1 MSMPKH
7 DLSSRHFQRKI
18 SEFCKVRIA
27 PISSKRVLENVC
39 PYLISLIIYRKR
51 PPILNGH
58 LDWTAIGEACGIEAD
73 MTAELKKQLR
83 PALDAIIR
91 WLKAPPVAE
100 DAPPVRQ
107 AARASKAETV
117 KKTAP
122 VSSTRKPQRAAADG
136 VFARNTSAQRG
147 PAPKPISPFPDPL
160 FEATD
165 DPASFQD
172 ALIYHMRRF
181 GDSYWQLYRAVV
193 RLTETF
199 DSKTLLSWIQGERV
213 PRSVASFDIL
223 RRIETRYR
231 LPDGYFKAKL
241 PHQARSLYGHD
252 LGDISP
258 AERRRISLHLPD
270 DFSSLPFTKRE
281 EILDWVRRVIISG
294 STEYRR
300 YQAAA
305 SKQRYAIRFP
315 GVTYGGGSLSPRTLA
330 SSANANQNMA
340 EELDDPDLLSGVVDA
355 PPRLAMEMADL
366 IRFKTST
373 LTAIGLQRN
382 GVWGEE
388 TASQKIE
395 HLGLMFG
402 ALAASPSG
410 IVKGR
415 GVPLSQLS
423 FGLLVFP
430 GVWDWYLQWREQRRG
445 FYTKWEED
453 MLMVAQA
460 LTRAEVGWIR
470 QHPELLK
477 NVRPIEGLI
486 APEEIEFA
494 TRDWNGACDAFHR
507 HAANRSKEIQRVMRV
522 HRDPFEPIM
531 CILEADSPLAE
542 YRKITDEILKRMPDE
557 DRYPRPAAEAV
568 RSFLLLRLG
577 LHLGL
582 RQKNLRQLRVC
593 PRGHFPTSER
603 RLEDMKCGELRW
615 SDRDGGWEVLIPSVA
630 FKNSG
635 SSFFGQKP
643 FRLILPDL
651 LDLYKYLEAYID
663 KHRGVLLGSAKDPGT
678 FFVKTVKTTSLDAA
692 YDSTKFYE
700 AWRTVIQRYGI
711 YNPYTGR
718 GAIKG
723 LLPHG
728 PHNLRDILATHIL
741 KQTGSYE
748 QASYAIQDTPD
759 VVQQHY
765 GRFLPQDK
773 AALAAKILN
782 QVWEAA

>member
-1 MSMPKH
+1 MMATPQTARLTFLHSLLKARPYSRSPSALVPERNGMSMPKH
-7 DLSSRHFQRKI
+7 DLSSHHFQRKI
-18 SEFCKVRIA
+18 SEFCEVRIA
-27 PISSKRVLENVC
+27 PISSKRVLENVR

-58 LDWTAIGEACGIEAD
+58 LDWTAIGEACGVEGD
-73 MTAELKKQLR
+73 MTAALRKQLR

-100 DAPPVRQ
+100 DVPPSKQ
-107 AARASKAETV
+107 PARTGKTEAV
-117 KKTAP
+117 KKTATT
-122 VSSTRKPQRAAADG
+122 SSTRKPQRAEADG
-136 VFARNTSAQRG
+136 VFTQNGTAQRG

-165 DPASFQD
+165 DPAGFQD

-231 LPDGYFKAKL
+231 LSEGYFKAKL

-270 DFSSLPFTKRE
+270 DFNSLPFSKRE

-305 SKQRYAIRFP
+305 SKQRYAVRFP
-315 GVTYGGGSLSPRTLA
+315 GITYGGGSLSPRTLA
-330 SSANANQNMA
+330 SAANANQNMP
-340 EELDDPDLLSGVVDA
+340 EEPDDPDLLSGVVDA

-382 GVWGEE
+382 GVWGED

-402 ALAASPSG
+402 ALAAAPAG
-410 IVKGR
+410 IIKGR

-430 GVWDWYLQWREQRRG
+430 GVWDDGAGPHPGRG
-445 FYTKWEED
+445 
-453 MLMVAQA
+453 
-460 LTRAEVGWIR
+460 
-470 QHPELLK
+470 
-477 NVRPIEGLI
+477 GL
-486 APEEIEFA
+486 
-494 TRDWNGACDAFHR
+494 
-507 HAANRSKEIQRVMRV
+507 
-522 HRDPFEPIM
+522 DP
-531 CILEADSPLAE
+531 S
-542 YRKITDEILKRMPDE
+542 T
-557 DRYPRPAAEAV
+557 
-568 RSFLLLRLG
+568 
-577 LHLGL
+577 
-582 RQKNLRQLRVC
+582 
-593 PRGHFPTSER
+593 
-603 RLEDMKCGELRW
+603 
-615 SDRDGGWEVLIPSVA
+615 
-630 FKNSG
+630 
-635 SSFFGQKP
+635 
-643 FRLILPDL
+643 
-651 LDLYKYLEAYID
+651 
-663 KHRGVLLGSAKDPGT
+663 PGT
-678 FFVKTVKTTSLDAA
+678 AQ
-692 YDSTKFYE
+692 E
-700 AWRTVIQRYGI
+700 C
-711 YNPYTGR
+711 
-718 GAIKG
+718 
-723 LLPHG
+723 
-728 PHNLRDILATHIL
+728 
-741 KQTGSYE
+741 
-748 QASYAIQDTPD
+748 QAD
-759 VVQQHY
+759 
-765 GRFLPQDK
+765 
-773 AALAAKILN
+773 
-782 QVWEAA
+782 

>member
-1 MSMPKH
+1 MSMPEH
-7 DLSSRHFQRKI
+7 DLSSHHFQRKI

-27 PISSKRVLENVC
+27 PISSKRVLENVR
-39 PYLISLIIYRKR
+39 PYLIIYRKR

-58 LDWTAIGEACGIEAD
+58 LDRTTIGEACGVEDD
-73 MTAELKKQLR
+73 MTAALRKQLR

-100 DAPPVRQ
+100 VVPPSKQ
-107 AARASKAETV
+107 SARTANAEAV
-117 KKTAP
+117 KKTATT
-122 VSSTRKPQRAAADG
+122 SSTRKPQRAEADG
-136 VFARNTSAQRG
+136 VFTQNETTQRG
-147 PAPKPISPFPDPL
+147 PVPKPISPFPGPL

-165 DPASFQD
+165 DPAGFQD

-231 LPDGYFKAKL
+231 LSEGYFKAKL

-270 DFSSLPFTKRE
+270 DFNSLPFSKRE

-315 GVTYGGGSLSPRTLA
+315 GITYGGGSPSPRTLA
-330 SSANANQNMA
+330 SAASANQNMP

-373 LTAIGLQRN
+373 LTAIGLRRN

-402 ALAASPSG
+402 ALAASPAG
-410 IVKGR
+410 IIKGR

-486 APEEIEFA
+486 ALEEIEFA
-494 TRDWNGACDAFHR
+494 TRDWHGACDAFHR

-531 CILEADSPLAE
+531 CVLEADRPLAE
-542 YRKITDEILKRMPDE
+542 YRKFTDEILKRMPDE

-568 RSFLLLRLG
+568 RFFLLLRLG

-593 PRGHFPTSER
+593 PRGNFPTSER

-615 SDRDGGWEVLIPSVA
+615 SDRDGGWEVLIPAVA
-630 FKNSG
+630 FKNAS

-700 AWRTVIQRYGI
+700 AIGKREAG
-711 YNPYTGR
+711 
-718 GAIKG
+718 
-723 LLPHG
+723 
-728 PHNLRDILATHIL
+728 
-741 KQTGSYE
+741 
-748 QASYAIQDTPD
+748 QA
-759 VVQQHY
+759 
-765 GRFLPQDK
+765 
-773 AALAAKILN
+773 
-782 QVWEAA
+782 

>member
-1 MSMPKH
+1 MTKH

-18 SEFCKVRIA
+18 SEFCELRIA
-27 PISSKRVLENVC
+27 PIASRRVLENIR
-39 PYLISLIIYRKR
+39 PYLASLIVYRKS
-51 PPILNGH
+51 PPLLNGH
-58 LDWTAIGEACGIEAD
+58 IDWTMIGQACEIEAEL
-73 MTAELKKQLR
+73 TAELKKQLR
-83 PALDAIIR
+83 PGLDAIIR
-91 WLKAPPVAE
+91 WLGAPPAAE
-100 DAPPVRQ
+100 ERRPPKSTVRSGKMAPIRKAASARSAPHPQSAATDGTFVRS
-107 AARASKAETV
+107 ASTL
-117 KKTAP
+117 
-122 VSSTRKPQRAAADG
+122 
-136 VFARNTSAQRG
+136 RG
-147 PAPKPISPFPDPL
+147 PAPKPISPFPEAL
-160 FEATD
+160 FEATE

-172 ALIYHMRRF
+172 ALVYHMRRF
-181 GDSYWQLYRAVV
+181 GDTYWQLHRAVV
-193 RLTETF
+193 HLDEKF
-199 DSKTLLSWIQGERV
+199 ENKTLLSWMQGERV
-213 PRSVASFDIL
+213 PRSVASFNTL
-223 RRIETRYR
+223 RRIERRYR
-231 LPDGYFKAKL
+231 LQEGYFKDKL
-241 PHQARSLYGHD
+241 PHQARSVYGHD

-258 AERRRISLHLPD
+258 AERRRISVHLPD
-270 DFSSLPFTKRE
+270 DFSNLPFTKRE

-315 GVTYGGGSLSPRTLA
+315 GVTYGGSFLSSRSLV
-330 SSANANQNMA
+330 SAAGTNQNVA
-340 EELDDPDLLSGVVDA
+340 AELDDPDLLSGVVDA

-373 LTAIGLQRN
+373 LTAIGFQRN

-402 ALAASPSG
+402 ALAASPNG
-410 IVKGR
+410 VVKGF
-415 GVPLSQLS
+415 GIPVSQLS

-430 GVWDWYLQWREQRRG
+430 GVWDWYLQWREHRRG

-460 LTRAEVGWIR
+460 LTRADVGWIR
-470 QHPELLK
+470 QHPELLR
-477 NVRPIEGLI
+477 NVRPIAGLI
-486 APEEIEFA
+486 EQEEIDFA
-494 TRDWNGACDAFHR
+494 ARDWHGACDAFHR

-531 CILEADSPLAE
+531 CVLEAESPLAE
-542 YRKITDEILKRMPDE
+542 YRKITDEILERMPDE
-557 DRYPRPAAEAV
+557 NRYPRPAAEAV

-593 PRGHFPTSER
+593 PRGHYPTSER

-615 SDRDGGWEVLIPSVA
+615 SDRDNGWEVLIPSVA

-651 LDLYKYLEAYID
+651 LDLYKYLDAYID
-663 KHRGVLLGSAKDPGT
+663 RHRGVLLGGANDPQT
-678 FFVKTVKTTSLDAA
+678 LFVKTVKTTSIDAA
-692 YDSTKFYE
+692 YNSTTFYE

>member
-1 MSMPKH
+1 MPRQ
-7 DLSSRHFQRKI
+7 DISSRHFQRKI
-18 SEFCKVRIA
+18 SEFCAMRIA
-27 PISSKRVLENVC
+27 PTVPTRTLENISS
-39 PYLISLIIYRKR
+39 YLTSLVIYRKS
-51 PPILNGH
+51 PPLLNGRI
-58 LDWTAIGEACGIEAD
+58 DWTTIADACGIED
-73 MTAELKKQLR
+73 ELTAELKRQLR
-83 PALDAIIR
+83 HGVDAIIR
-91 WLKAPPVAE
+91 WLELPPALE
-100 DAPPVRQ
+100 DARPSRPKTRSPRPDNRAPAPITSFAG
-107 AARASKAETV
+107 AAERMASDG
-117 KKTAP
+117 AP
-122 VSSTRKPQRAAADG
+122 VQPAS
-136 VFARNTSAQRG
+136 ARRG
-147 PAPKPISPFPDPL
+147 PQPRPIEEFPQPL
-160 FEATD
+160 FEATV
-165 DPASFQD
+165 DPAGFQD

-181 GDSYWQLYRAVV
+181 GDSYWQLYRAIV
-193 RLTETF
+193 RLDESF
-199 DSKTLLSWIQGERV
+199 DDKTLLSWIQGERA
-213 PRSVASFDIL
+213 PRSIASFEIL
-223 RRIETRYR
+223 SRIERRYR
-231 LPDGYFKAKL
+231 LAEGYFKAKL
-241 PHQARSLYGHD
+241 PHQSRSLYGHD
-252 LGDISP
+252 LGDINP
-258 AERRRISLHLPD
+258 AERRRLAWHLPD
-270 DFSSLPFTKRE
+270 DFGSLPFSKRA

-294 STEYRR
+294 STDYRR

-315 GVTYGGGSLSPRTLA
+315 GVTYGGGSLSPR
-330 SSANANQNMA
+330 SSIAAA
-340 EELDDPDLLSGVVDA
+340 GAGRSEEEAFEDPDLLSGVVDA

-373 LTAIGLQRN
+373 LTAIGFQRN

-402 ALAASPSG
+402 ALAASPAG

-423 FGLLVFP
+423 FGLLIFP

-477 NVRPIEGLI
+477 TVRPIEGLI
-486 APEEIEFA
+486 APEEIAFA
-494 TRDWNGACDAFHR
+494 ARDWHGACDAFHR
-507 HAANRSKEIQRVMRV
+507 HAANRSREVQRVMRV

-531 CILEADSPLAE
+531 VILEADSPLAE

-557 DRYPRPAAEAV
+557 HRYPRPAAEAV

-615 SDRDGGWEVLIPSVA
+615 SDRERGWEVLIPSVA

-643 FRLILPDL
+643 FRLVLPDL
-651 LDLYKYLEAYID
+651 LDLYRYLEAYID
-663 KHRGVLLGSAKDPGT
+663 RHRGVLLGSTKDPGT
-678 FFVKTVKTTSLDAA
+678 LFVKTVKTTSHDAA

-728 PHNLRDILATHIL
+728 PHNVRDILATHIL

>member
-1 MSMPKH
+1 MPKP
-7 DLSSRHFQRKI
+7 DLSSFRFQRKI
-18 SEFCKVRIA
+18 SEFCEVRIA
-27 PISSKRVLENVC
+27 PIVSQRALENIR
-39 PYLISLIIYRKR
+39 PYLISLIIYRKS
-51 PPILNGH
+51 PPLLNGRI
-58 LDWTAIGEACGIEAD
+58 DWTTIAHACGTGAE
-73 MTAELKKQLR
+73 MTADLKQQLR
-83 PALDAIIR
+83 PGLDAIIR
-91 WLKAPPVAE
+91 WLGEPAVAE
-100 DAPPVRQ
+100 DIRAKKQKTKSGERDQHRSATP
-107 AARASKAETV
+107 AA
-117 KKTAP
+117 
-122 VSSTRKPQRAAADG
+122 STRKPQRSD
-136 VFARNTSAQRG
+136 THDSHAQSWPRG
-147 PAPKPISPFPDPL
+147 PQPKPIQPFPDPL
-160 FEATD
+160 FEASE

-172 ALIYHMRRF
+172 ALVYHMRRF
-181 GDSYWQLYRAVV
+181 GDSYWQLYRAVI
-193 RLTETF
+193 RLGETF
-199 DSKTLLSWIQGERV
+199 DNKTLLSWIQGERV
-213 PRSVASFDIL
+213 PRSIASFEIL
-223 RRIETRYR
+223 SRIEQRYR
-231 LPDGYFKAKL
+231 LAAGYFKAKL
-241 PHQARSLYGHD
+241 PHQSRSLHGHD

-258 AERRRISLHLPD
+258 AERRRIAVHLPD
-270 DFSSLPFTKRE
+270 DFSSLPFTKRD

-294 STEYRR
+294 STDYRR

-305 SKQRYAIRFP
+305 IRQRYAIRFP
-315 GVTYGGGSLSPRTLA
+315 GVTYGGGSLLPRALTPAASDSRIATETL
-330 SSANANQNMA
+330 
-340 EELDDPDLLSGVVDA
+340 EDPDLLSGVVDA

-373 LTAIGLQRN
+373 LTAIGFQRN

-402 ALAASPSG
+402 ALAASPAG
-410 IVKGR
+410 VIKGR
-415 GVPLSQLS
+415 GVPLSQLT
-423 FGLLVFP
+423 FGLLIFP

-460 LTRAEVGWIR
+460 LARSEVGWIR

-486 APEEIEFA
+486 APEEIECA
-494 TRDWNGACDAFHR
+494 SRDWHGACDAFHR
-507 HAANRSKEIQRVMRV
+507 HAANRSKEVQRVMRV

-557 DRYPRPAAEAV
+557 DRYPRTAAEAV

-593 PRGHFPTSER
+593 PRDHFPTSER

-615 SDRDGGWEVLIPSVA
+615 SDREGGWEVLIPSAA

-651 LDLYKYLEAYID
+651 LDLYKYLDAYID
-663 KHRGVLLGSAKDPGT
+663 RHRGVLLGAAKDPGT
-678 FFVKTVKTTSLDAA
+678 LFVKTVKTTSLNAA
-692 YDSTKFYE
+692 YDSTTFYE

>member
-1 MSMPKH
+1 MSKP
-7 DLSSRHFQRKI
+7 DLSSRHFQSKI
-18 SEFCKVRIA
+18 SKFCKLRIA
-27 PISSKRVLENVC
+27 PIASKRSLSNIEA
-39 PYLISLIIYRKR
+39 YLVKLIAHRR
-51 PPILNGH
+51 APPLLNGRI
-58 LDWTAIGEACGIEAD
+58 DWTEIAQACRLSGD
-73 MTAELKKQLR
+73 LTGDLKQQIR
-83 PALDAIIR
+83 TALDTILR
-91 WLKAPPVAE
+91 WLDAPPVAGE
-100 DAPPVRQ
+100 GHPAKRMAQSLNPDQRKP
-107 AARASKAETV
+107 AA
-117 KKTAP
+117 TAP
-122 VSSTRKPQRAAADG
+122 STRKPRRVGEDDLRAQ
-136 VFARNTSAQRG
+136 SASPQRG
-147 PAPKPISPFPDPL
+147 PEPKPIQPFPDPL
-160 FEATD
+160 FEASD
-165 DPASFQD
+165 DPAAFQD
-172 ALIYHMRRF
+172 ALVYQMRRF
-181 GDSYWQLYRAVV
+181 GESYWQLYRAVV
-193 RLTETF
+193 RLGETF
-199 DSKTLLSWIQGERV
+199 DHKTMLSWIQGERV
-213 PRSVASFDIL
+213 PRSVASFEIL
-223 RRIETRYR
+223 ARIERRYR
-231 LPDGYFKAKL
+231 LPAGYFKAKL
-241 PHQARSLYGHD
+241 PHQTRSLFGHD

-270 DFSSLPFTKRE
+270 DFSSLPFSKRE

-294 STEYRR
+294 STDYRR

-305 SKQRYAIRFP
+305 SKQHYAIRFP
-315 GVTYGGGSLSPRTLA
+315 GVTYGGGSLAPRVNSLTA
-330 SSANANQNMA
+330 GANNNAA
-340 EELDDPDLLSGVVDA
+340 ETFEDPDLLSGVVDA
-355 PPRLAMEMADL
+355 PPRLAMEMANL

-373 LTAIGLQRN
+373 LTAIGFQRN

-402 ALAASPSG
+402 ALAASPAG
-410 IVKGR
+410 VVKGR
-415 GVPLSQLS
+415 GVPLSQLT
-423 FGLLVFP
+423 FGMLVFP

-460 LTRAEVGWIR
+460 LTRSEVGWIR

-477 NVRPIEGLI
+477 SVRPIEGLI

-494 TRDWNGACDAFHR
+494 ARDWHGACDAFHR

-531 CILEADSPLAE
+531 CVLEADSPLAE
-542 YRKITDEILKRMPDE
+542 YRKITDEILNRMPDE
-557 DRYPRPAAEAV
+557 DRYPRAAAEAV

-593 PRGHFPTSER
+593 PRHHFPTSER

-615 SDRDGGWEVLIPSVA
+615 SDREQGWEVLIPSVA

-663 KHRGVLLGSAKDPGT
+663 RHRGVLLGTAKDPGT
-678 FFVKTVKTTSLDAA
+678 LFVKTVKTTSLDAA

-773 AALAAKILN
+773 AALAARILN

>member
-1 MSMPKH
+1 MATP
-7 DLSSRHFQRKI
+7 DLSIHHFQRKI
-18 SEFCKVRIA
+18 SVFCEVRIA
-27 PISSKRVLENVC
+27 PIASQRVLESVR
-39 PYLISLIIYRKR
+39 PYLIGLVIHRR
-51 PPILNGH
+51 PPPIVSGRM
-58 LDWTAIGEACGIEAD
+58 DWTAIGEACGIENE
-73 MTAELKKQLR
+73 MTADLKKALR
-83 PALDAIIR
+83 PGLDAIIR
-91 WLKAPPVAE
+91 WLGEPP
-100 DAPPVRQ
+100 
-107 AARASKAETV
+107 
-117 KKTAP
+117 
-122 VSSTRKPQRAAADG
+122 AADDIQSTKTRTKS
-136 VFARNTSAQRG
+136 RNTVRCKVETATRSRPRQVLSDKTPANSSSVPRG
-147 PAPKPISPFPDPL
+147 PQSKPISPFPEPL

-165 DPASFQD
+165 DPASFNN
-172 ALIYHMRRF
+172 ALVYHMRRF
-181 GDSYWQLYRAVV
+181 GESYWQLYRAVV
-193 RLTETF
+193 RLGETF
-199 DSKTLLSWIQGERV
+199 DDKTLLSWVQGERV
-213 PRSVASFDIL
+213 PRSLTSFEIL
-223 RRIETRYR
+223 SRIERRYR
-231 LPDGYFKAKL
+231 LGQGYFKAKL
-241 PHQARSLYGHD
+241 PHQSRSLYGHD
-252 LGDISP
+252 MGDISA
-258 AERRRISLHLPD
+258 AERRRLAWHLPD
-270 DFSSLPFTKRE
+270 NFSSLPFSKRE
-281 EILDWVRRVIISG
+281 EIIQWVRRVIISG
-294 STEYRR
+294 STDYRR

-305 SKQRYAIRFP
+305 TKQRYAIRFP
-315 GVTYGGGSLSPRTLA
+315 GITYGGGALSPRSQFNPVNT
-330 SSANANQNMA
+330 SPNAEA
-340 EELDDPDLLSGVVDA
+340 FEDPDLLSGVVDA
-355 PPRLAMEMADL
+355 PPQLAIEMADL

-373 LTAIGLQRN
+373 LTAIGFQRN

-388 TASQKIE
+388 TASQKVE

-402 ALAASPSG
+402 ALAASPAG
-410 IVKGR
+410 VVKGR
-415 GVPLSQLS
+415 GVPLSQLT
-423 FGLLVFP
+423 FGLLIFP

-477 NVRPIEGLI
+477 KVQPIEGLI
-486 APEEIEFA
+486 AQEEIDFA
-494 TRDWNGACDAFHR
+494 RRDWHGACDAFHR

-531 CILEADSPLAE
+531 VVLEADSPLLE

-557 DRYPRPAAEAV
+557 DRYPRAAAEAV

-582 RQKNLRQLRVC
+582 RQKNLRQLRLC

-615 SDRDGGWEVLIPSVA
+615 SDRENGWEVLIPSIA

-663 KHRGVLLGSAKDPGT
+663 RHRGVLLGSAKDPGT
-678 FFVKTVKTTSLDAA
+678 LFVKTVKTTSLDAA

>member
-1 MSMPKH
+1 MPKH

-18 SEFCKVRIA
+18 SEFCTVRIA
-27 PISSKRVLENVC
+27 PISSKRVLENIH

-58 LDWTAIGEACGIEAD
+58 LDWTAIGEACDIQDD
-73 MTAELKKQLR
+73 MTAELRKQLR

-91 WLKAPPVAE
+91 WLKAPPVA
-100 DAPPVRQ
+100 DDVSLAKQSTRTG
-107 AARASKAETV
+107 KAEAV
-117 KKTAP
+117 KKTAAT
-122 VSSTRKPQRAAADG
+122 SETRKPQRAAADV

-147 PAPKPISPFPDPL
+147 PAPKQISAFPDPL

-213 PRSVASFDIL
+213 PRSVVSFDIL
-223 RRIETRYR
+223 RRIEMRYR
-231 LPDGYFKAKL
+231 LPEGYFKKKL
-241 PHQARSLYGHD
+241 PHQSRSVYGHD

-330 SSANANQNMA
+330 SAANANQHMA
-340 EELDDPDLLSGVVDA
+340 DELDDPDLLSGVVDA
-355 PPRLAMEMADL
+355 PPRLSMEMADL

-410 IVKGR
+410 IIKGR

-486 APEEIEFA
+486 ASEEIEFA
-494 TRDWNGACDAFHR
+494 RRDWHGACDAFHR
-507 HAANRSKEIQRVMRV
+507 HAANRSKEIQRVARV
-522 HRDPFEPIM
+522 HRDPFEPIL
-531 CILEADSPLAE
+531 CVLEADSPLAE

-557 DRYPRPAAEAV
+557 DRYPRSAAEAV

-630 FKNSG
+630 FKNAS
-635 SSFFGQKP
+635 SSFFGKS
-643 FRLILPDL
+643 R
-651 LDLYKYLEAYID
+651 
-663 KHRGVLLGSAKDPGT
+663 SA
-678 FFVKTVKTTSLDAA
+678 
-692 YDSTKFYE
+692 
-700 AWRTVIQRYGI
+700 
-711 YNPYTGR
+711 
-718 GAIKG
+718 
-723 LLPHG
+723 
-728 PHNLRDILATHIL
+728 
-741 KQTGSYE
+741 
-748 QASYAIQDTPD
+748 
-759 VVQQHY
+759 
-765 GRFLPQDK
+765 
-773 AALAAKILN
+773 
-782 QVWEAA
+782 

>member
-18 SEFCKVRIA
+18 SEFCDVRIA
-27 PISSKRVLENVC
+27 PISSKRVLENIR
-39 PYLISLIIYRKR
+39 PYLVSLIIYRKR
-51 PPILNGH
+51 PPILNSR
-58 LDWTAIGEACGIEAD
+58 LDWAAIGEACGIED
-73 MTAELKKQLR
+73 EMTAELKKQLR
-83 PALDAIIR
+83 PALDAILR

-100 DAPPVRQ
+100 DVPPTKLPT
-107 AARASKAETV
+107 RASKVEAV
-117 KKTAP
+117 KYSAAT
-122 VSSTRKPQRAAADG
+122 SSTRKPQRAAADG
-136 VFARNTSAQRG
+136 AFACDTSSSRG
-147 PAPKPISPFPDPL
+147 PAPKSISSFPDAL

-165 DPASFQD
+165 DPANFQD

-231 LPDGYFKAKL
+231 LSEGYFKAKL
-241 PHQARSLYGHD
+241 PNQARSLYGHD

-281 EILDWVRRVIISG
+281 EILDWVCRVIISG

-305 SKQRYAIRFP
+305 SKHRYAIRFP
-315 GVTYGGGSLSPRTLA
+315 GVTYGSGSLSPRSLK
-330 SSANANQNMA
+330 SAVDANQNVA

-373 LTAIGLQRN
+373 LTAIGFQRN

-388 TASQKIE
+388 TASQRIE

-402 ALAASPSG
+402 ALAASPAG

-415 GVPLSQLS
+415 GVPLSQLI

-445 FYTKWEED
+445 FYTKWEEE

-494 TRDWNGACDAFHR
+494 NRDWNGACDAFHR

-531 CILEADSPLAE
+531 CILKADSPLAE
-542 YRKITDEILKRMPDE
+542 YRKITDEIRKRMPDE

-593 PRGHFPTSER
+593 PRGHFATSER
-603 RLEDMKCGELRW
+603 RLEDLKCGELRW

-630 FKNSG
+630 FKNSE

-678 FFVKTVKTTSLDAA
+678 LFVKTVKTTSIDAA

>member
-1 MSMPKH
+1 MAKH
-7 DLSSRHFQRKI
+7 DLSNHHFQQKI
-18 SEFCKVRIA
+18 SDFCEVRIA
-27 PISSKRVLENVC
+27 PIASKRVLESIR
-39 PYLISLIIYRKR
+39 PYLIRLVIHRQP
-51 PPILNGH
+51 PPIVNGRM
-58 LDWTAIGEACGIEAD
+58 DWTAIGQACGIEGEL
-73 MTAELKKQLR
+73 TAELKKALR
-83 PALDAIIR
+83 PGLEAIIR
-91 WLKAPPVAE
+91 LLGEPPAAE
-100 DAPPVRQ
+100 DIRSTKPRARSHHAVPRKSET
-107 AARASKAETV
+107 AARSRPRQILSDKIP
-117 KKTAP
+117 AP
-122 VSSTRKPQRAAADG
+122 SSSMP
-136 VFARNTSAQRG
+136 RG
-147 PAPKPISPFPDPL
+147 QQPKPISPFPEPL
-160 FEATD
+160 FDATD
-165 DPASFQD
+165 DPASFHD
-172 ALIYHMRRF
+172 ALVYHMRRF
-181 GDSYWQLYRAVV
+181 GESYWQLYRAVV
-193 RLTETF
+193 RLGETF
-199 DSKTLLSWIQGERV
+199 DDKTLLSWVQGERV
-213 PRSVASFDIL
+213 PRSLTSFEIL
-223 RRIETRYR
+223 SRVERRYR
-231 LPDGYFKAKL
+231 LAPDYFKTKL
-241 PHQARSLYGHD
+241 PHQSRSLYGHD
-252 LGDISP
+252 MGDISA
-258 AERRRISLHLPD
+258 AERRRLAWHLPD
-270 DFSSLPFTKRE
+270 DFSSLPFSKRE
-281 EILDWVRRVIISG
+281 EIIEWVRRVIISG
-294 STEYRR
+294 STDYRR

-305 SKQRYAIRFP
+305 IKQRYAIRFP
-315 GVTYGGGSLSPRTLA
+315 GVTYGGGALSPRARSFAGST
-330 SSANANQNMA
+330 SHNT
-340 EELDDPDLLSGVVDA
+340 ETFEDPDLLSGVVDA

-373 LTAIGLQRN
+373 LTAIGFQRN

-402 ALAASPSG
+402 ALAASPAG
-410 IVKGR
+410 VVKGR
-415 GVPLSQLS
+415 GVPLSQLT
-423 FGLLVFP
+423 FGLLIFP

-453 MLMVAQA
+453 MLMVAMA

-477 NVRPIEGLI
+477 KVQPIEGLI

-494 TRDWNGACDAFHR
+494 TRDWHGACDAFHR

-531 CILEADSPLAE
+531 VILEADSPLAE

-557 DRYPRPAAEAV
+557 NRYPRPAAEAV

-582 RQKNLRQLRVC
+582 RQKNLRQLRLC

-603 RLEDMKCGELRW
+603 RLEDMKCGEIRW
-615 SDRDGGWEVLIPSVA
+615 SDRENGWEVLIPSVA
-630 FKNSG
+630 FKNSA

-663 KHRGVLLGSAKDPGT
+663 RHRGVLLGQAKDPGT
-678 FFVKTVKTTSLDAA
+678 LFVKTVKTTSLDAA

-711 YNPYTGR
+711 YNPYTDR